1 MKCSWRISV
10 RNEKGEVNEFTPE
23 NKPCFDVT
31 VDERGGKSRLV
42 CRGVPPELSIV
53 RIVFPAIEVNLTDET
68 NVLLAESQGL
78 LVGKLASTP
87 EFTFRPGSPDYIYE
101 TRFRS
106 MKFAAIMN
114 PNIFIGIDDPEY
126 FSKSADVYR
135 SPDRKTLHFDIV
147 SYSSEMPFY
156 VELKPFSGDW
166 FDAAMIYKNSCPPLK
181 KLRTPSPLRDIA
193 VWLWNRDR
201 ADNVI
206 PPAEQLMADSGVPVA
221 LDWYWYHKNPYDT
234 GYPDYYP
241 PREGVENFTAALARL
256 KRAGIF
262 TQVYTNGFLWDT
274 LNADWNQGG
283 SEGVIKDENG
293 NITATSF
300 NVFMK
305 HPMAYMCGCAEKF
318 RAKLI
323 EQISMLAACGLEGI
337 YVDMIGCATMQFC
350 YNPDHPHAPGGGSYM
365 AAGYRK
371 LLRDLHKKLP
381 ELLISTEDCNE
392 TYMDLVDSVISVM
405 SPSGER
411 YGVLPP
417 FEFVPAFS
425 AVHHGDCA
433 MYGSSAHID
442 GVPPFDSLWP
452 QEGKWR
458 HEMDWNAIAPDQF
471 FVELGRSLIWGQQ
484 PMAANLRPEHLT
496 DPKLTDRY
504 NFICE
509 TAKLYYANREWLFDG
524 TMLRPPRLECAEHDV
539 TFIIR
544 FIFTEEGSYRT
555 VSRRM
560 PAILHSLW
568 KNDRGE
574 TALFMLNYT
583 AMPQKYKCGE
593 ISGEIPPHSYCV
605 KKSI

>member
-1 MKCSWRISV
+1 MKCSWRIAV
-10 RNEKGEVNEFTPE
+10 RNGNGATTEITPE
-23 NKPCFDVT
+23 SAPLFDVAI
-31 VDERGGKSRLV
+31 EECGGGRRLV
-42 CRGVPPELSIV
+42 CRNVPPELSIV
-53 RIVFPAIEVNLTDET
+53 RIVFPAIELEMTDDT
-68 NVLLAESQGL
+68 AVLLSESQGL
-78 LVGKLASTP
+78 LVTGLVSTP
-87 EFTFRPGSPDYIYE
+87 EFTFRPDNPDYIYE

-106 MKFAAIMN
+106 MKFAAVMN
-114 PNIFIGIDDPEY
+114 PHLYIGINDSEC
-126 FSKSADVYR
+126 FSKSADIYR
-135 SPDRKTLHFDIV
+135 SADRKTLHFDIV
-147 SYSSEMPFY
+147 SYSSEMPFS
-156 VELKPFSGDW
+156 VELKPFSGNW
-166 FDAAMIYKNSCPPLK
+166 FDAAMLYKHNCRPLK
-181 KLRTPSPLRDIA
+181 KLRASTPLRDIA
-193 VWLWNRDR
+193 MWLWNRDR

-206 PPAEQLMADSGVPVA
+206 PPAERLQADSGVPVA

-241 PREGVENFTAALARL
+241 PREGVEKFTAALARL
-256 KRAGIF
+256 KRSGIF

-274 LNADWNQGG
+274 LNDDWSQGG

-293 NITATSF
+293 EMVATSF

-318 RAKLI
+318 RAKLL
-323 EQISMLAACGLEGI
+323 EQISLLAACGLEGI

-365 AAGYRK
+365 AGGYRR
-371 LLRDLHKKLP
+371 LLRDLHAKLP
-381 ELLISTEDCNE
+381 SLLISTEDCNE

-452 QEGKWR
+452 QEGKWK
-458 HEMDWNAIAPDQF
+458 HEMDWNKIAPDQF

-484 PMAANLRPEHLT
+484 PMVANLRQEHLD
-496 DPKLTDRY
+496 DPKLADRY
-504 NFICE
+504 KFICD
-509 TAKLYYANREWLFDG
+509 TAKLYHANREWLFDG
-524 TMLRPPRLECAEHDV
+524 AMLRPPLLECGKHDV

-555 VSRRM
+555 VSRHM
-560 PAILHSLW
+560 PVILHSLW
-568 KNDRGE
+568 ESPNGE
-574 TALFMLNYT
+574 KALFMLNYT
-583 AMPQKYKCGE
+583 SLPQKYKCGG
-593 ISGEIPPHSYCV
+593 ISGEIPPRSYV
-605 KKSI
+605 KKLI